1 MPNTS
6 PATIDAAALNE
17 KLSRAGGPAW
27 ADHAFFIGAAAENA
41 DRLGELERLPGC
53 CGVKIFMGSS
63 TGSLLVHEEE
73 TLRAVLS
80 HGHRRVAVHSEDEAR
95 LRERFELI
103 RDGGKV
109 AQHPEWRD
117 VGTAVRSD
125 RKSTRLNSS
134 H

>member
-1 MPNTS
+1 
-6 PATIDAAALNE
+6 
-17 KLSRAGGPAW
+17 
-27 ADHAFFIGAAAENA
+27 
-41 DRLGELERLPGC
+41 
-53 CGVKIFMGSS
+53 MGSS

-73 TLRAVLS
+73 TRRAVLS

-117 VGTAVRSD
+117 VETAVRST
-125 RKSTRLNSS
+125 KRLLRLAREAGRRVHVLHVTTAEERSEEHTSELQSLMRITYDVFCLKQKKNKPET
-134 H
+134 HTNKHRLQKK

>member
-17 KLSRAGGPAW
+17 KLTRAEGRAW
-27 ADHAFFIGAAAENA
+27 CDHAFFIGAAAENA

-53 CGVKIFMGSS
+53 CGVQIFMGSS

-80 HGHRRVAVHSEDEAR
+80 PGHRRVAVHSEDEAR
-95 LRERFELI
+95 LRDRFALL
-103 RDGGKV
+103 RDRGEV
-109 AQHPEWRD
+109 AQ
-117 VGTAVRSD
+117 
-125 RKSTRLNSS
+125 TRAGGGGVAAGGGGEAGGGEEQ
-134 H
+134 